1 MTPLNYHGRKTLPA
15 RGQPWSEL
23 HEAMS
28 DMRSGDADWRHG
40 RTPLHVYY
48 AGEDVLDIARR
59 AYAMF
64 ISENALAPAAFP
76 SLRKMQDDIL
86 DISLSLL
93 GGGERAAG
101 TMTSGGTESII
112 LAVRSAH
119 RAFRARHPEVRR
131 PHLLLPASAHPA
143 YDKAADLMG
152 LEVVRV
158 AIGGDY
164 RASVDVLAQCI
175 APETMMMVASAPS
188 LPFGTIDP
196 VEQIAA
202 LALKHDVWLHV
213 DACIGG
219 FLAPH
224 VARFLPGVPRFDLS
238 IAGVRSLS
246 ADLHKF
252 GYAPKGA
259 SVVLYADGDDQEH
272 QHFEYFDWPKG
283 IYRTETLTGTRPG
296 GAVAA
301 AWAVLHYLG
310 ESGYR
315 ALAQR
320 VMHIRDR
327 YIEGIERIPGLH
339 LLGSPDLSVIAFG
352 SDEYDIHDI
361 GDAMEA
367 RGWYISRLSNPA
379 ALHMTVT
386 PGHDQGVDAYL
397 SDLERTVRKRERGA
411 ARPQSRT
418 VVTY

>member
-1 MTPLNYHGRKTLPA
+1 MTRFNFNGRKTLPS
-15 RGQPWSEL
+15 RGQAWSEL
-23 HEAMS
+23 QEAMS
-28 DMRSGDADWRHG
+28 DLRSGDADWRHG

-48 AGEDVLDIARR
+48 AGEDVLDVARQ

-76 SLRKMQDDIL
+76 SLKRMQDDIL

-93 GGGERAAG
+93 GGGGDAGG
-101 TMTSGGTESII
+101 TMTSGGTESIM

-119 RAFRARHPEVRR
+119 RAFRARRPQAR

-158 AIGGDY
+158 PIGVDY
-164 RASVDVLAQCI
+164 RACADILAQHI
-175 APETMMMVASAPS
+175 DDDTMMIVASAPS

-196 VEQIAA
+196 IVEIGR
-202 LALKHDVWLHV
+202 LALERGVWLHV

-224 VARFLPGVPRFDLS
+224 VAKFMNGLPRFDLS
-238 IAGVRSLS
+238 VPGVRSLS

-252 GYAPKGA
+252 GYAAKGA
-259 SVVLYADGDDQEH
+259 SVILYADAEDQEH
-272 QHFEYFDWPKG
+272 QYFEYFDWPKG

-301 AWAVLHYLG
+301 AWAVMHYLG
-310 ESGYR
+310 EAGYR

-339 LLGSPDLSVIAFG
+339 LLGQPDLSVIAFA
-352 SDEYDIHDI
+352 SDRYDIHDV

-367 RGWYISRLSNPA
+367 RGWYVSRLSNPA

-386 PGHDQGVDAYL
+386 PGHDQGVDDYL
-397 SDLERTVRKRERGA
+397 SDLERSIPHA
-411 ARPQSRT
+411 DRPALRSQSRT

>member
-1 MTPLNYHGRKTLPA
+1 MTRFNFNGRKTLPS
-15 RGQPWSEL
+15 RGLAWSEL
-23 HEAMS
+23 QETMS
-28 DMRSGDADWRHG
+28 DLRSGDADWRHG

-48 AGEDVLDIARR
+48 AGEDVLDVARQ

-76 SLRKMQDDIL
+76 SLKRMQDDIL

-93 GGGERAAG
+93 GGNGDAGG
-101 TMTSGGTESII
+101 TMTSGGTESIM

-119 RAFRARHPEVRR
+119 RAFRERRPQAR
-131 PHLLLPASAHPA
+131 PHLLLPTSAHPA

-158 AIGGDY
+158 PIGVDY
-164 RASVDVLAQCI
+164 RACADILAQHI
-175 APETMMMVASAPS
+175 NDDTMMMVASAPS

-196 VEQIAA
+196 IVDIGR
-202 LALKHDVWLHV
+202 LALERGVWLHV

-224 VARFLPGVPRFDLS
+224 VAKFMSGLPRFDLS
-238 IAGVRSLS
+238 VPGVRSLS

-252 GYAPKGA
+252 GYTAKGA
-259 SVVLYADGDDQEH
+259 SVILYADAEDQEH
-272 QHFEYFDWPKG
+272 QYFEYFDWPKG

-301 AWAVLHYLG
+301 AWAVMHYLG
-310 ESGYR
+310 EAGYR

-327 YIEGIERIPGLH
+327 YIEGIDRIPGLH
-339 LLGSPDLSVIAFG
+339 LLGRPDLSVIAFT
-352 SDEYDIHDI
+352 SDRYDIHDV

-386 PGHDQGVDAYL
+386 PGHDQGVDDYL
-397 SDLERTVRKRERGA
+397 SDLERSIPQA
-411 ARPQSRT
+411 DRPALRSQSRT

>member
-1 MTPLNYHGRKTLPA
+1 MTLLNHHGRKTLPV
-15 RGQPWSEL
+15 RGQPWNEL
-23 HEAMS
+23 QVAMS
-28 DMRSGDADWRHG
+28 DLRGGDPDWRYG
-40 RTPLHVYY
+40 PPLNVYY
-48 AGEDVLDIARR
+48 AGEDVLDVARR

-64 ISENALAPAAFP
+64 ICEDAQAPAAFP
-76 SLRKMQDDIL
+76 SLRKMQDEIIE
-86 DISLSLL
+86 ISLSML
-93 GGGERAAG
+93 GGGGDAVG
-101 TMTSGGTESII
+101 TMTGGGTESIL

-119 RAFRARHPEVRR
+119 RAFRARHPGVRR
-131 PHLLLPASAHPA
+131 PHLLLPSSAHPA

-152 LEVVRV
+152 LDVLRV
-158 AIGGDY
+158 SIGGDY
-164 RASVDVLAQCI
+164 RACVDVLAQCI
-175 APETMMMVASAPS
+175 SPETMMVVASAPS

-196 VEQIAA
+196 VEDIAR
-202 LALKHDVWLHV
+202 LAREHDVWLHV

-224 VARFLPGVPRFDLS
+224 VAQLMPGLPRFDLS

-246 ADLHKF
+246 ADLHTF
-252 GYAPKGA
+252 GYAAKGA
-259 SVVLYADGDDQEH
+259 SVLLYADAEDQEY

-283 IYRTETLTGTRPG
+283 VYRTDSLTGTRPG

-339 LLGSPDLSVIAFG
+339 LLGAPHLSVIAFG
-352 SDEYDIHDI
+352 SDEYDIHVI
-361 GDAMEA
+361 GDAMQA
-367 RGWYISRLSNPA
+367 RGWHIGRLSNPA

-386 PGHDQGVDAYL
+386 PGHDQSVDAYL
-397 SDLERTVRKRERGA
+397 GDLERTVHQRERGA
-411 ARPQSRT
+411 LRSPSRT
-418 VVTY
+418 VVAY